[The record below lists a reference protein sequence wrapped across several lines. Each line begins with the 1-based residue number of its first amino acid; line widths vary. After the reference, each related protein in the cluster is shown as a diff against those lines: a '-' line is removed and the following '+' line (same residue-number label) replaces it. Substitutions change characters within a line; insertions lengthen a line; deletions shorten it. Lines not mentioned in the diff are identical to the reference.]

1 MTYVM
6 FLCLLNS
13 VPEQAPVF
21 TKVSQFDIHFPTAV
35 ALVAL
40 GFRKQASLKPKD
52 TYHWL
57 VLLFVCSKEV

>member
-13 VPEQAPVF
+13 VPKQAPVF
-21 TKVSQFDIHFPTAV
+21 SKVSQFEIHFPAAI
-35 ALVAL
+35 ALVTL

-52 TYHWL
+52 THQWL
-57 VLLFVCSKEV
+57 VLLFVCSKEM

>member
-13 VPEQAPVF
+13 VPEQALVF
-21 TKVSQFDIHFPTAV
+21 SKVSQFEIHFPVAV

-52 TYHWL
+52 AHHWL
-57 VLLFVCSKEV
+57 VLLFVCSKKM